1 LEDSARQSGAIQ
13 RKRVIQTAWNLL
25 RLVMVYSLTDYS
37 LRMVGL
43 WGTVMGWGSLS
54 KSGVR
59 KRLIGC
65 EQWLGLLIVA
75 VLRAG
80 KLSMPK
86 QAKSR
91 IHLID
96 ASVVSQPGSN
106 KADWRLHLSFDL
118 SAVRIDQVQVTS
130 GKVGE
135 TLTHYRFEAG
145 AIYLADRCYGVARSL
160 GVLLEAL
167 AFFVIRIGWQNLPLQ
182 DWEGQP
188 FAISSWLRVQSGDPA
203 ATPAQTRLWVQTPQG
218 RFPIRLIARAIPPE
232 KACKARQSI
241 QQEAKR
247 KKRRLD
253 ERSLLAAGFVMVV
266 SNLPENTWSAH
277 QILDLYRFRWQVELV
292 FKRLKG
298 ILSFDSL
305 RATDPHLAQ
314 VYLLTKI
321 LIALLL
327 QEFQWRL
334 ALANSDGFR
343 NSDHPVSLW
352 RLTQLLYEAFR
363 QAICGSLTSNLIS
376 DHWSQLGRYLSD
388 DPRRRLQQFANRP
401 ILEMV

>member
-1 LEDSARQSGAIQ
+1 
-13 RKRVIQTAWNLL
+13 
-25 RLVMVYSLTDYS
+25 
-37 LRMVGL
+37 
-43 WGTVMGWGSLS
+43 
-54 KSGVR
+54 
-59 KRLIGC
+59 
-65 EQWLGLLIVA
+65 
-75 VLRAG
+75 
-80 KLSMPK
+80 MPK
-86 QAKSR
+86 QVKIR
-91 IHLID
+91 LHLID
-96 ASVVSQPGSN
+96 ASTVSHPGSN

-118 SAVRIDQVQVTS
+118 SAARIDQVLVTS

-135 TLTHYRFEAG
+135 TLTHYQFEAG

-232 KACKARQSI
+232 KAHKVRQSI

-266 SNLPENTWSAH
+266 SNLPGDTWSAY

-327 QEFQWRL
+327 QEFQWRI
-334 ALANSDGFR
+334 ALANSDGFLD
-343 NSDHPVSLW
+343 SDHPVSLW
-352 RLTQLLYEAFR
+352 RLTQLLHEAFC
-363 QAICGSLTSNLIS
+363 QAICGSLTWNLIWN
-376 DHWSQLGRYLSD
+376 HWSQLDRYLCD
-388 DPRRRLQQFANRP
+388 DPRRRKQQFANRP
-401 ILEMV
+401 ILEFL